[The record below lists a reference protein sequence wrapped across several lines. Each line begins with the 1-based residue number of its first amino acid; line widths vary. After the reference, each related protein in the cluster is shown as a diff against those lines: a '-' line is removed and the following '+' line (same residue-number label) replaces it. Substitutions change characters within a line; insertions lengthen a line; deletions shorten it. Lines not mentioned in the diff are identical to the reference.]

1 MIYSASLRSS
11 SMVATARTTRETSI
25 TAMIH
30 MAAAPI
36 EKVIDCSAGGSEGCG
51 CRFEQIWEVA
61 LDAGMNLGADCDDA
75 VASVLLLRSGHPVS
89 CHPTLAVGGRNRISP
104 RFGAGRH

>member
-30 MAAAPI
+30 MWAAPFG
-36 EKVIDCSAGGSEGCG
+36 KVIDCSAGGSEGCG

-75 VASVLLLRSGHPVS
+75 VASVLLLIRQRGVDEK
-89 CHPTLAVGGRNRISP
+89 GGEP
-104 RFGAGRH
+104 RHETVNTTPQTEKKP